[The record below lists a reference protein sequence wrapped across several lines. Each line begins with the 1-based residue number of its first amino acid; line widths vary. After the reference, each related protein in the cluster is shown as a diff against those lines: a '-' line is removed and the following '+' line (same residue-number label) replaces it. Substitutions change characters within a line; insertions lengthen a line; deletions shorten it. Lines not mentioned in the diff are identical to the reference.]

1 MIGIPVVCI
10 LFNMPASL
18 SQVLIQYFPSE
29 KDRIATG
36 EIISFLRENPEK
48 KISISSNISPLIERG
63 SIEIFSDDYRCQFN
77 TESKFIITYDKSFR
91 DKEKLLS
98 CINKIENNI
107 FWQKK
112 SEFSH
117 AIIYERKS

>member
-1 MIGIPVVCI
+1 
-10 LFNMPASL
+10 MPASL
-18 SQVLIQYFPSE
+18 SQVLVQYFPSE
-29 KDRIATG
+29 KDRIATS

-63 SIEIFSDDYRCQFN
+63 NIEIFSDDYRCQFN

-98 CINKIENNI
+98 CIKKIENNI
-107 FWQKK
+107 FGKK
-112 SEFSH
+112 NQSL
-117 AIIYERKS
+117 AMR

>member
-1 MIGIPVVCI
+1 
-10 LFNMPASL
+10 MPASL
-18 SQVLIQYFPSE
+18 SQILIQYFPSE

-36 EIISFLRENPEK
+36 EIISFLKNPEK
-48 KISISSNISPLIERG
+48 KISISSNISPLVERG

-98 CINKIENNI
+98 CI
-107 FWQKK
+107 KK
-112 SEFSH
+112 
-117 AIIYERKS
+117 